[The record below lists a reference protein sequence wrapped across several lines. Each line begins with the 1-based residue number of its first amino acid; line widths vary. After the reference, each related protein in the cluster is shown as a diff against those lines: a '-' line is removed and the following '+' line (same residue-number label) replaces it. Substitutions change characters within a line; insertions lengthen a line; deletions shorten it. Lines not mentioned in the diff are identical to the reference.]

1 MQSFIVLGI
10 IPGTNF
16 QLNFGFWI
24 SVGIMLLC
32 SPIVR
37 KIWRNRARFSTL
49 LAAVKIARVISQYQ
63 LQA

>member
-16 QLNFGFWI
+16 QLNFSFWI
-24 SVGIMLLC
+24 SVGITLLC
-32 SPIVR
+32 LPILRALWR
-37 KIWRNRARFSTL
+37 KRASLYFIV
-49 LAAVKIARVISQYQ
+49 AAVRISWVIDQYQ

>member
-16 QLNFGFWI
+16 QLNFTFWI
-24 SVGIMLLC
+24 STWIMLLC
-32 SPIVR
+32 LPIVR
-37 KIWRNRARFSTL
+37 KMWRGRTHLLTL
-49 LAAVKIARVISQYQ
+49 FAAVRIARVIGQYQ

>member
-16 QLNFGFWI
+16 QLNFSFWI
-24 SVGIMLLC
+24 SIGVVLFCLPVM
-32 SPIVR
+32 R
-37 KIWRNRARFSTL
+37 AAWRRRIHVQTL
-49 LAAVKIARVISQYQ
+49 LAALRIASVIDQYQ